1 MTPDLPNKPKADG
14 KLIATQKKE
23 KFRKKQ
29 QKKLLDDKK
38 AKDQTGWLQKHSKFT
53 IEIDEGDAKIIIDL
67 ASCRKGDTRTR
78 NIEQHSKKRQRIEVK
93 PDESKRE
100 ELLNERLSYIQ
111 PFINLKDSSGDPSSR
126 KECNEGQ
133 ISIDGHRYFIAEG
146 TETVRMLLEQS
157 SSKDR
162 SNNGLLPI
170 TIHSILTKPSP
181 FFEDPVN
188 LRGTISN
195 FFAEYFEEKE
205 DATSTNSL
213 PFQIIVASEKAMSK
227 VVGFNVARGAMACG
241 IVPHYDEIWLK
252 GFLKK
257 KYDDGKSN
265 IRILALDNVCD
276 TANLGSLIRTS
287 AAFGINAI
295 ILSEDSCDVFYRRCV
310 RVSMGHAL
318 TVPSVRVR
326 DLSSTLKSLRES
338 FEVVSYAAVIDKD
351 ADMVLEE
358 TKRGQIAQNWCCVLG
373 NEGNGLTKGLA
384 LSCDHRLRIDMS
396 EEVDSLSVGIAA
408 GILMHGMQE
417 REQKIN

>member
-1 MTPDLPNKPKADG
+1 MTPVVEYDLPSKPKVDG
-14 KLIATQKKE
+14 KLIAAQKKE

-29 QKKLLDDKK
+29 EKKLLDDKK
-38 AKDQTGWLQKHSKFT
+38 AKEQTGWLQKHSKFA
-53 IEIDEGDAKIIIDL
+53 IEIDEGDAKIIIDM
-67 ASCRKGDTRTR
+67 ASSRKVA

-93 PDESKRE
+93 PDASKRE
-100 ELLNERLSYIQ
+100 ELLKERLSYIQ
-111 PFINLKDSSGDPSSR
+111 PFINLKDSNGDTSSGQ
-126 KECNEGQ
+126 EVNEGK
-133 ISIDGHRYFIAEG
+133 ISIDGRRYFIAEG

-157 SSKDR
+157 TSKDR
-162 SNNGLLPI
+162 SNNGLVPI

-188 LRGTISN
+188 LRGTIAN
-195 FFAEYFEEKE
+195 VYAEYFEEKE
-205 DATSTNSL
+205 DATNTNSL

-252 GFLKK
+252 SFLKK
-257 KYDDGKSN
+257 KYDDDKSN
-265 IRILALDNVCD
+265 IRVLALENINDS
-276 TANLGSLIRTS
+276 ANLGSLIRTS

-295 ILSEDSCDVFYRRCV
+295 ILSDDSCDAFYRRCV

-318 TVPSVRVR
+318 TVPSVRVS
-326 DLSSTLKSLRES
+326 DLSLTLKSLRES
-338 FEVVSYAAVIDKD
+338 FQVVSYAAVIDKD

-358 TKRGQIAQNWCCVLG
+358 TERGQISRNWCCVLG
-373 NEGNGLTKGLA
+373 NEGNGLTKGVA

-408 GILMHGMQE
+408 GILMHGMRE
-417 REQKIN
+417 REQKIK

>member
-1 MTPDLPNKPKADG
+1 MTPLVEHDLPKKVDG
-14 KLIATQKKE
+14 KLIAAQKKE

-29 QKKLLDDKK
+29 EKKLLDDKK

-53 IEIDEGDAKIIIDL
+53 IEIDEGDAKIIIDM
-67 ASCRKGDTRTR
+67 ASSRKVA

-93 PDESKRE
+93 PESKRE
-100 ELLNERLSYIQ
+100 ELLNERLAYIQ
-111 PFINLKDSSGDPSSR
+111 PFINLKDSNGDPLSVQ
-126 KECNEGQ
+126 EVNEGK
-133 ISIDGHRYFIAEG
+133 ISIDGRRYFIAEG

-157 SSKDR
+157 TSKDR
-162 SNNGLLPI
+162 SNNGLVPI

-188 LRGTISN
+188 LRGTIAN
-195 FFAEYFEEKE
+195 VYAEYFEEKE
-205 DATSTNSL
+205 DATNTNSL
-213 PFQIIVASEKAMSK
+213 PFQIIVASEEAMSK

-252 GFLKK
+252 SFLKK

-265 IRILALDNVCD
+265 IRVLALENVCD

-295 ILSEDSCDVFYRRCV
+295 ILSDDSCDVFYRRCV

-318 TVPSVRVR
+318 TVPSIRVS

-338 FEVVSYAAVIDKD
+338 FQVVSYAAVIDKD

-358 TKRGQIAQNWCCVLG
+358 TKRGQISRNWCCVLG
-373 NEGNGLTKGLA
+373 NEGNGLTKGVA

-408 GILMHGMQE
+408 GILMHGMRE
-417 REQKIN
+417 REQKIK